1 MVSAL
6 RLRRSNPSLSASSGK
21 IARLA
26 FCESFFVKRSSVN
39 KFTSGRLS
47 NKSKSRLCR
56 YSCYFSACKLRSKGK
71 DERSDVNPSLGFQ
84 VPPVAAIDTFLHH
97 RSGCKKASTYG
108 KMNLPSVAAVLK
120 TVELQGPLRR
130 AEGRGVKRSSRRLRS
145 SHPPPLSP

>member
-1 MVSAL
+1 MIFYDFVSSGA
-6 RLRRSNPSLSASSGK
+6 SLSASSGK

-56 YSCYFSACKLRSKGK
+56 YSCYLSACKLRSKGK

-108 KMNLPSVAAVLK
+108 KMNLPSVAAVEAK
-120 TVELQGPLRR
+120 IGSARFGYI
-130 AEGRGVKRSSRRLRS
+130 ANGIN
-145 SHPPPLSP
+145 